1 MNTKKDG
8 IPFDGFG
15 SVLEML
21 RKSDGAF
28 REKILGNLRRRDPE
42 LARRLEAHLKPRAQT
57 QTRNEDSRS
66 VLERS
71 QRSAHTRNYGQ

>member
-1 MNTKKDG
+1 MNKKEG

-21 RKSDGAF
+21 RQADGAF

-42 LARRLEAHLKPRAQT
+42 LAHRLEAHLKPRT
-57 QTRNEDSRS
+57 QSRSHNDDSRA

-71 QRSAHTRNYGQ
+71 QRSAHTRNYGH

>member
-1 MNTKKDG
+1 MNRKNEG

-21 RKSDGAF
+21 RTADGAF

-42 LARRLEAHLKPRAQT
+42 LARRLEAHLKPRT
-57 QTRNEDSRS
+57 QARASDDSRA

-71 QRSAHTRNYGQ
+71 QRSAHTRNYGN

>member
-1 MNTKKDG
+1 MSRKQDG

-21 RKSDGAF
+21 RTADGAF
-28 REKILGNLRRRDPE
+28 REKILLNLRRRDPE
-42 LARRLEAHLKPRAQT
+42 LARRLEAHLKPRNQSPS
-57 QTRNEDSRS
+57 RDDSRA

-71 QRSAHTRNYGQ
+71 QRSAHTRNYGN

>member
-1 MNTKKDG
+1 MNRKQDG

-28 REKILGNLRRRDPE
+28 REKILLNLRRRDPE
-42 LARRLEAHLKPRAQT
+42 LARRLEAHLKPRT
-57 QTRNEDSRS
+57 QSPSRDDSRA

-71 QRSAHTRNYGQ
+71 QRSAQTRNYGN